1 MAMGGTANTATPNQ
15 TFAPAADSDPKT
27 PVVSASDAATPV
39 TVSSA
44 VGVSTQN
51 LLGGLNGMK
60 VGEMS
65 LGQVNSN
72 SFIRLN
78 DSWNQVQIDAFL
90 TSMKADSRA
99 TTTAQSLNEVMR
111 QQGVLPAGQ
120 RVVGFYGG
128 KFFTTKA

>member
-1 MAMGGTANTATPNQ
+1 MVGTSNSAMPNQ
-15 TFAPAADSDPKT
+15 TLSTVGSNSNMPIVSPA
-27 PVVSASDAATPV
+27 DAAAPETV
-39 TVSSA
+39 TSA
-44 VGVSTQN
+44 VGVSTQK
-51 LLGGLNGMK
+51 LLGGLDDMK

-65 LGQVNSN
+65 LGQVNAN

-90 TSMKADSRA
+90 QSMKADPRA
-99 TTTAQSLNEVMR
+99 TSAASALNESMAQR
-111 QQGVLPAGQ
+111 GLLPEGQ